1 MANNEILPSRN
12 GGHRASSVGQAFE
25 TLHHDMDRLLDRYAP
40 QRLSDW
46 FHDNGEITNFAKMD
60 VKETGKAIDISVDV
74 PGLDEKD
81 IDVTLN
87 GNLLTIKGS
96 RESAT
101 DEEGEDYHCTERSF
115 GFFQR
120 RIEIPTEI
128 EVGKIDAS
136 VKKGVL
142 TVHLPKSAK
151 AKAKERKISVKAT

>member
-1 MANNEILPSRN
+1 MVDKESLPTRK
-12 GGHRASSVGQAFE
+12 GEHSVLSIGQALE

-40 QRLSDW
+40 QRISDW

-60 VKETGKAIDISVDV
+60 VKETSKTIDINVDV
-74 PGLDEKD
+74 PGLDKED

-87 GNLLTIKGS
+87 GNLLTIKGN

-120 RIEIPTEI
+120 RITIPTEI
-128 EVGKIDAS
+128 DGGKIDAS

-142 TVHLPKSAK
+142 SIHLPKSEK
-151 AKAKERKISVKAT
+151 AKVQERKISVKSS